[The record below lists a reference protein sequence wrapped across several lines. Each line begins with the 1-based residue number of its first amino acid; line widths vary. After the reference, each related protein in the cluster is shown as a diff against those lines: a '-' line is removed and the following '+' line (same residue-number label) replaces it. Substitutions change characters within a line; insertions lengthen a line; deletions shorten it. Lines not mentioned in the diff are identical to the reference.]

1 MDLATAEYVIC
12 RPTDFTADEY
22 CPITSFSFDLN
33 LVVESD
39 RTKFKEVQLFRDGV
53 AVPNRSIYYS
63 KKVLQHAID
72 VIRVQGGVPCQDE
85 LDIGVNPKQS
95 FHFSEMARPVS
106 KCRKEELNFQLLP
119 TTAEL

>member
-33 LVVESD
+33 SIEEAD
-39 RTKFKEVQLFRDGV
+39 RTKFNEVQLLKDGV
-53 AVPNRSIYYS
+53 AVPNRSVYYS

-85 LDIGVNPKQS
+85 LDIGVHPK
-95 FHFSEMARPVS
+95 
-106 KCRKEELNFQLLP
+106 
-119 TTAEL
+119 